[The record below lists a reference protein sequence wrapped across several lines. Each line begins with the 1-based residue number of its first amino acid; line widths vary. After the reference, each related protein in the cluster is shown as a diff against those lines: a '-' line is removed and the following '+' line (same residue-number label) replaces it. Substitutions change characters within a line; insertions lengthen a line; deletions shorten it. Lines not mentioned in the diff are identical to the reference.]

1 MRKLF
6 FLSIIILPFLFFVQS
21 AWAEQTKVEIYY
33 SQACSDCVPYLQNT
47 LMPVLKQTGIQ
58 NIEPKDYIS
67 HPEFRSQLD
76 VMMKSWQVPTEMV
89 GHMMTFVEMD
99 GKKILIA
106 GHVPPEMLDNL
117 FNHQVHH
124 FSPEAYPLGIWQDE
138 MHGQPEKYRVW
149 LSGKVGEFPIQTSLD
164 TSLPEV
170 SSGQWST
177 DKQDTFI
184 LPTVLV
190 SGFLDGLN
198 PCAFAV
204 LLFLIAFIFMLK
216 RARLQVLL
224 FGAVYIA
231 AIYLAYLLIGLGL
244 WKAVLFIGIPHLM
257 AKVGSVLVIL
267 LGLINIKD
275 YLAPKILPVSLRI
288 PIPARFRLMD
298 WLHKGTLPGTFIL
311 GFLVGLCTFPCSG
324 GIYVAIVSLL
334 TTKMTFNLGIFYLLV
349 YNLMFVLPL
358 AIILALAGNR
368 VVTEKLTNLQERNE
382 SLMRLVYGL
391 TMIAIGVVILL
402 FFV

>member
-1 MRKLF
+1 MRKLV
-6 FLSIIILPFLFFVQS
+6 FLLITILPFLFLVQS
-21 AWAEQTKVEIYY
+21 AWAEQTKAEIYY

-47 LMPVLKQTGIQ
+47 LMPALKQTGIQ
-58 NIEPKDYIS
+58 NIEPKDYIT
-67 HPEFRSQLD
+67 HPEFRSQMD
-76 VMMKSWQVPTEMV
+76 TMMKSWQVPTEMV

-99 GKKILIA
+99 GKKILLA
-106 GHVPPEMLDNL
+106 GHVPQEMIDD
-117 FNHQVHH
+117 FFSHQIHH
-124 FSPEAYPLGIWQDE
+124 LSSSYYPLGIWQDV
-138 MHGQPEKYRVW
+138 MHGKAKTYRLW
-149 LSGKVGEFPIQTSLD
+149 SAGRVGEFPLGATLTESFEAVGGGFAR
-164 TSLPEV
+164 EV
-170 SSGQWST
+170 E
-177 DKQDTFI
+177 KKEFL

-224 FGAVYIA
+224 FGAVYIS

-244 WKAVLFIGIPHLM
+244 WKAVLFTGTPHLM

-275 YLAPKILPVSLRI
+275 YLAPKILPISLRI
-288 PIPARFRLMD
+288 PFPARFRLMD

-334 TTKMTFNLGIFYLLV
+334 ATKMTFNLGFFYLLV
-349 YNLMFVLPL
+349 YNLMFILPL
-358 AIILALAGNR
+358 VAILALAGNR

-382 SLMRLVYGL
+382 PVMRLVYGL
-391 TMIAIGVVILL
+391 MMIAIGVAILL